1 MGRLQQ
7 QLRRPQQWTRLQR
20 CTRSSMPR
28 RRRPSSSSSRCRP
41 GCLAAL
47 PGRRA
52 CSRRGGDP
60 PAFAASATCRPSVAA
75 WPCAR
80 QVAESFECAGCS
92 RGSTLMCSHAPVP
105 MDCGCYGSPY
115 LLLWSLQHSALVA
128 SPDPAHPSSVAQG
141 RGCGVWQHC
150 DCLGLAVP
158 PAKFLCE
165 LCRARLADPFW
176 EVTEQVLPPSRLKPT
191 VSGGQ
196 GCMRKVAGPLQ
207 AGMLLRMQCLVAV
220 GSSGQP
226 WRLASLPCHAWPP
239 APGMAAH
246 CSHRS
251 FPCTPCAPCAQ
262 CAAWAAAGGDEP
274 RPARG
279 AERRPCVLPEPA
291 AAGAGT
297 ARPR

>member
-1 MGRLQQ
+1 
-7 QLRRPQQWTRLQR
+7 
-20 CTRSSMPR
+20 
-28 RRRPSSSSSRCRP
+28 
-41 GCLAAL
+41 
-47 PGRRA
+47 
-52 CSRRGGDP
+52 
-60 PAFAASATCRPSVAA
+60 
-75 WPCAR
+75 
-80 QVAESFECAGCS
+80 
-92 RGSTLMCSHAPVP
+92 MCSHAPVP

-128 SPDPAHPSSVAQG
+128 SPDPAHPSCVAQG

-150 DCLGLAVP
+150 DCLGLAAP

-226 WRLASLPCHAWPP
+226 WRLASLPCHAGRPRQAWPP
-239 APGMAAH
+239 TAHTALSPAPLAPLAPNVQPGRPPVVT
-246 CSHRS
+246 SHGPQEVQSADRV
-251 FPCTPCAPCAQ
+251 FYLNQ
-262 CAAWAAAGGDEP
+262 QQ
-274 RPARG
+274 
-279 AERRPCVLPEPA
+279 LEPA
-291 AAGAGT
+291 QQDPANHRVQVRLLADRSSSWQMWAGSCTWRWVGAGKFG
-297 ARPR
+297 AGK